1 MLTLRQRLGVAAL
14 VLVHVTVAFWAV
26 SGKGIA
32 YDEIFHVTGG
42 YLFDRYGD
50 YRIHPENGILPQ
62 RVHGLSPLLLG
73 AQPPPMETA
82 AWRHADQGQ
91 VSHDFFFTANA
102 DHRPWLLGARALN
115 LLFSAGVCLLAFAW
129 ARRLGGVMAGF
140 VALGLMAFSP
150 TLLANGP
157 LATSDAA
164 AALLLGG
171 AALAFDWQ
179 LRRGGTRA
187 LVLSTLVF
195 GAACLAKY
203 SAVLLLPVC
212 AGLAALHVWLGGG
225 QWRAAVGRYAVHL
238 LGAWAMIWIAF
249 GCRWAAG
256 AEGLVPLEDFFRP
269 WWWIDQHAGWQAPL
283 IKLIRE
289 WRLVPEAF
297 LFGYAHTYVH
307 ALTRPAFLAGE
318 YRDTGW
324 LLFFPC
330 TFLWKSSLAEL
341 AAAALVLFTA
351 VRRWAG
357 VRERVQR
364 WAPWLLLGGGYT
376 LLSLTSNLNI
386 GHRHLLP
393 LYPLLAVAAGVVV
406 AGLGRWR
413 TAATALLLTGQV
425 GAAAL
430 AFPNYV
436 AFFNSASG
444 GPERGWRLLVDSSL
458 DWGQELPAVSR
469 WLERH
474 NPGGREPVY
483 LSYFGSDRPERHG
496 IRATQLPFV
505 TSSKFAHPWY
515 EPRAGL
521 YVVSATMLQQ
531 VYGPVRGRWDAEI
544 EALFRR
550 LRDFDPKFRA
560 AADARGRMTDVETYE
575 AWEKYDQL
583 RFARLCFYLRA
594 KRPEVV
600 INHSVFIFRL
610 TEDELDRVLR
620 RDAQAWADAVAQ
632 PSGAAGAR

>member
-1 MLTLRQRLGVAAL
+1 MLTMRQRWGVAAL
-14 VLVHVTVAFWAV
+14 IVAHVAVAFWAV

-62 RVHGLSPLLLG
+62 RVQGLAPLLAG
-73 AQPPPMETA
+73 AEPPPMNSA
-82 AWRHADQGQ
+82 AWRNADQGQ
-91 VSHDFFFTANA
+91 VSHDFFFTANS

-129 ARRLGGVMAGF
+129 ARRLGSVTAGF

-150 TLLANGP
+150 TLLAHGP

-179 LRRGGTRA
+179 LRRGGWRA
-187 LVLSTLVF
+187 LVFSTLVF
-195 GAACLAKY
+195 GAACIAKY

-212 AGLAALHVWLGGG
+212 AGVAVLHVWLGGVS
-225 QWRAAVGRYAVHL
+225 WRAAAGRYAFHL
-238 LGAWAMIWIAF
+238 LGAWAIIWIAF
-249 GCRWAAG
+249 GGRWAAG
-256 AEGLVPLEDFFRP
+256 AEGLVPLENFFRP

-307 ALTRPAFLAGE
+307 ALSRPAFLAGE

-341 AAAALVLFTA
+341 GAVALVFFAAA
-351 VRRWAG
+351 RRWTG
-357 VRERVQR
+357 LKERLLR
-364 WAPWLLLGGGYT
+364 WAPWLLLGAGYAV
-376 LLSLTSNLNI
+376 LSLTSSLNI

-393 LYPLLAVAAGVVV
+393 LYPLLAVAAGVAVS
-406 AGLGRWR
+406 GLERGRR
-413 TAATALLLTGQV
+413 LAITALIGTQV
-425 GAAAL
+425 ASAAL
-430 AFPNYV
+430 AFPNYL
-436 AFFNSASG
+436 AFFNPIAG

-469 WLERH
+469 WLERN
-474 NPGGREPVY
+474 NPAGREAVY
-483 LSYFGSDRPERHG
+483 ISYFGSDRPERHG

-531 VYGPVRGRWDAEI
+531 VYGPARGSWGPEI

-550 LRDFDPKFRA
+550 LRDLDPTFRA
-560 AADARGRMTDVETYE
+560 AADERGRMTDVETYE
-575 AWEKYDQL
+575 AWARYDAL

-594 KRPEVV
+594 RKPEAV

-610 TEDELDRVLR
+610 SEDELDRVLR
-620 RDAQAWADAVAQ
+620 RDAQTWAYAVE
-632 PSGAAGAR
+632 GAATR